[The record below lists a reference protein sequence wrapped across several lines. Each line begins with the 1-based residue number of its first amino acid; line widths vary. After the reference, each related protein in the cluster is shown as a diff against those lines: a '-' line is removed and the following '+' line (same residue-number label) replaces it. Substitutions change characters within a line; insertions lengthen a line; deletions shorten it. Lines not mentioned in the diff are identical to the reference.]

1 MQGRNFLLNNRSCI
15 WGGGWTSPLTGPFWL
30 KACGVVHPLLFF
42 LPVGFRWDAL
52 RMAWPVELAAF
63 DSLRASRAFFG
74 VEDAVWTAFTR
85 AAGDPGDD
93 FRLLAA
99 PPPAAVAATT
109 EAATLETGEHLTVVQ
124 AAQLGLVYR
133 LARRKLHVDSGLDLR
148 HWVDP
153 DPWAEA
159 PQGVPNY
166 ITEPKE
172 VTKATME
179 RKTKFS
185 AILDQGDESEFVIS
199 SEEQKQRWLENFV
212 RQTGGLPLEQEE
224 PSTEQI
230 SALLRR
236 INGGGAPYADF
247 AVWLPY
253 GKKAHRTQKYRAYIP
268 VMGGYITKEIP
279 GPGSYDQWRASF
291 RVYRTALRM
300 LDTLMM
306 ATCVAYEAQ

>member
-1 MQGRNFLLNNRSCI
+1 MDGLHSCRWGPGGRLPAPGSTAASGRGSNYRSC
-15 WGGGWTSPLTGPFWL
+15 
-30 KACGVVHPLLFF
+30 H
-42 LPVGFRWDAL
+42 
-52 RMAWPVELAAF
+52 
-63 DSLRASRAFFG
+63 
-74 VEDAVWTAFTR
+74 
-85 AAGDPGDD
+85 PGD
-93 FRLLAA
+93 RRA
-99 PPPAAVAATT
+99 PDSGPSR
-109 EAATLETGEHLTVVQ
+109 TVG
-124 AAQLGLVYR
+124 AGVYR

-153 DPWAEA
+153 DPWAQA

-172 VTKATME
+172 VMKATME

-268 VMGGYITKEIP
+268 VMGGYI
-279 GPGSYDQWRASF
+279 SYDQWRASLIQGLQNSPPDA
-291 RVYRTALRM
+291 RHPDDGYVCGVRSSHREAGQALSWGLASHCRCGRLGPLRAPGEVAGVYKHGHRQRHEGTDGMVPGEPMGAWSCSTSDGWQRQSS
-300 LDTLMM
+300 TPRGKP
-306 ATCVAYEAQ
+306 T